1 MPVDSLPRFQ
11 QLQRQMT
18 DWLRAPDRAPAPDI
32 EPRRLAIYRELF
44 FNNVRDFVE
53 NAYPLL
59 KSLLPASEWSL
70 LVTGFF
76 AEHRCQSPYFR
87 DIALEFRTWMEASRP
102 ALLQAHPWIQE
113 VLHFEWVELAI
124 ECAEVEEPDV
134 ALSPEGHLLNG
145 VPVVAACVWPL
156 VYRWPVHRLGG
167 TSPSDEPPALP
178 TCLIAFR
185 DDEGSAHFVE
195 VSAVTARLIELL
207 QAYPDQ
213 TSRAA
218 LEQLAA
224 EACHA
229 DVAAFVAAGQGTLA
243 TLQAQGIVRGVRAG

>member
-1 MPVDSLPRFQ
+1 MPAESLPRFQ

-18 DWLRAPDRAPAPDI
+18 DWLRTPDRSPAPDV

-59 KSLLPASEWSL
+59 KSLLPASEWSA
-70 LVTGFF
+70 LVNGFF

-87 DIALEFRTWMEASRP
+87 DIALEFRNWMDASRP

-124 ECAEVEEPDV
+124 ECADVDEPEDPV
-134 ALSPEGHLLNG
+134 TPDGNLLDG
-145 VPVVAACVWPL
+145 IPVVAACVWPL
-156 VYRWPVHRLGG
+156 VYRWPVHRLADV
-167 TSPSDEPPALP
+167 PPDEPPALP

-207 QAYPDQ
+207 QAGKHP
-213 TSRAA
+213 TGRAA
-218 LEQLAA
+218 LEQLAG
-224 EACHA
+224 EARHA
-229 DVAAFVAAGQGTLA
+229 DVAGFVAAGQGTLA
-243 TLQAQGIVRGVRAG
+243 DLQARGILRGTRAT